1 MEIYS
6 FKKCDVLS
14 ETDILKCKLRIMG
27 IDGHSH
33 VIGQVRLLLGK
44 RKRNNNY
51 RWKSREWNG
60 NGNRYIITVK
70 DY

>member
-1 MEIYS
+1 
-6 FKKCDVLS
+6 
-14 ETDILKCKLRIMG
+14 MG

-51 RWKSREWNG
+51 RNHENG
-60 NGNRYIITVK
+60 MVMETDI
-70 DY
+70 

>member
-1 MEIYS
+1 
-6 FKKCDVLS
+6 
-14 ETDILKCKLRIMG
+14 MG

-51 RWKSREWNG
+51 RWKSREWNS

-70 DY
+70 NY